1 MHLQIGK
8 KNKIYIYLIIFFL
21 FTTVSNLQISNS
33 NLFKF
38 SFKDIKVSGLSEKN
52 NLSIL
57 QELKKIQ
64 LKNIFFIQ
72 KDILAKI
79 LTQNNL
85 VNSFEIK
92 RIFPNTIEIKIKK
105 TEFLGIT
112 NVDGNFYFIGSNGK
126 LISYDESTK
135 NLPYVFGKISTFSFI
150 EFINILKQSTV
161 DIKNIKEIYFF
172 PSGRWDIKTKQDK
185 LFKLPSKNILSA
197 LNTINKL
204 NISKE
209 FKKASIVD
217 LRFNDKI
224 IFTNE

>member
-21 FTTVSNLQISNS
+21 FTTISNLQISNS

-112 NVDGNFYFIGSNGK
+112 NVDGNFYFIGLNGK

>member
-21 FTTVSNLQISNS
+21 FTTISNLQISNS

-72 KDILAKI
+72 RDILEKI

>member
-1 MHLQIGK
+1 MHLPIDK

-21 FTTVSNLQISNS
+21 FTTISNLQISNS

-38 SFKDIKVSGLSEKN
+38 SFKDIKISGLSEKN
-52 NLSIL
+52 NLSIV

-64 LKNIFFIQ
+64 VKNIFFIQ

-92 RIFPNTIEIKIKK
+92 KIFPNTIEIKIKK
-105 TEFLGIT
+105 TKFLGIT
-112 NVDGNFYFIGSNGK
+112 NIDGNFYFIGSNGK

>member
-8 KNKIYIYLIIFFL
+8 KNKIYIYLVIFFL
-21 FTTVSNLQISNS
+21 FTTISNLQISNS

-52 NLSIL
+52 NLSIV

-64 LKNIFFIQ
+64 LKNIFFIK
-72 KDILAKI
+72 KDVLIKI
-79 LTQNNL
+79 LNQNNL

-92 RIFPNTIEIKIKK
+92 KIFPNTIEIKIKK
-105 TEFLGIT
+105 TKFLGIT
-112 NVDGNFYFIGSNGK
+112 NVDGNFYFIGANGK
-126 LISYDESTK
+126 LINYDESNK
-135 NLPYVFGKISTFSFI
+135 NLPFVFGKINTFNFI
-150 EFINILKQSTV
+150 EFINIIKRSTV
-161 DIKNIKEIYFF
+161 NIKNIKEIYFF
-172 PSGRWDIKTKQDK
+172 PSGRWDIKTKEDK

-197 LNTINKL
+197 LNIINKL
-204 NISKE
+204 NNEKE

-217 LRFNDKI
+217 LRFNEKI

>member
-1 MHLQIGK
+1 MHLPIGK

>member
-1 MHLQIGK
+1 MHPAIGK

-21 FTTVSNLQISNS
+21 FSTISNLRINNS

-52 NLSIL
+52 NLSIV

-64 LKNIFFIQ
+64 LKNIFFIK
-72 KDILAKI
+72 KDILVKI
-79 LTQNNL
+79 LNQNNL

-92 RIFPNTIEIKIKK
+92 KVFPNTIEIKIKK
-105 TEFLGIT
+105 TQFLGII
-112 NVDGNFYFIGSNGK
+112 NIDGIFYFIGSNGK
-126 LISYDESTK
+126 LINYDESTK
-135 NLPYVFGKISTFSFI
+135 NLPYVFGKINTFSFI
-150 EFINILKQSTV
+150 EFINIIKQSSV

-185 LFKLPSKNILSA
+185 LFKLPSKNILPA
-197 LNTINKL
+197 LNTISKL
-204 NISKE
+204 NNSKE

>member
-21 FTTVSNLQISNS
+21 FTTISNLQISNS

-72 KDILAKI
+72 KDILEKI

>member
-21 FTTVSNLQISNS
+21 FTTITNLQISNS

-52 NLSIL
+52 NFSIL

>member
-1 MHLQIGK
+1 M
-8 KNKIYIYLIIFFL
+8 
-21 FTTVSNLQISNS
+21 
-33 NLFKF
+33 
-38 SFKDIKVSGLSEKN
+38 
-52 NLSIL
+52 
-57 QELKKIQ
+57 
-64 LKNIFFIQ
+64 
-72 KDILAKI
+72 
-79 LTQNNL
+79 TQNNL

-92 RIFPNTIEIKIKK
+92 RIFPNTLEIKIKK

>member
-1 MHLQIGK
+1 MHLPIGK

-197 LNTINKL
+197 LNTINKI

>member
-21 FTTVSNLQISNS
+21 FTTISNLQISNS

>member
-21 FTTVSNLQISNS
+21 FTTISNLQISNS

-52 NLSIL
+52 NFSIL